1 MEYGRTGDQP
11 FLDPEIIAEFTAFV
25 SESARTLAR
34 CSAEMDTRGREAA
47 TQIFE
52 HSHNLKGIG
61 STFGFALLT
70 DVAGGLCHYIKYV
83 GPTADFR
90 TDVVRAHVDAIIQI
104 IDTPMPGD
112 GGPEGERLL
121 ARLQVL
127 AGR

>member
-1 MEYGRTGDQP
+1 MEYGRVGDQP
-11 FLDPEIIAEFTAFV
+11 PLDPQIIAEFMAFV

-34 CSAEMDTRGREAA
+34 CSDELDTRGREAA
-47 TQIFE
+47 ARIFE

-61 STFGFALLT
+61 STFGFSLLT
-70 DVAGGLCHYIKYV
+70 DVADNLCRYIKYV
-83 GPTADFR
+83 GPTPDFR
-90 TDVVRAHVDAIIQI
+90 TDVVKAHVDAIIRI

-127 AGR
+127 AGY